1 MSVDTL
7 PLNGAASVLQEW
19 GGACPHPYRG
29 AYRLENDH
37 SWTPEEDLGSRATDD
52 ALIEQIL
59 HNKRVL
65 AISQP
70 TEAGAPQ

>member
-1 MSVDTL
+1 M
-7 PLNGAASVLQEW
+7 GAF
-19 GGACPHPYRG
+19 
-29 AYRLENDH
+29 RLENDL

-70 TEAGAPQ
+70 TDAGSS